1 MRELVRRMLPHTI
14 KWELRRIVLV
24 TTMPM
29 FAASALL
36 LYQVHLEERAAIE
49 RDAGATARALIL
61 AVDRDLAG
69 AQAAA
74 TVLATSP
81 ALQADDLR
89 AFRAQATAI
98 LPSIPGSNIVLT
110 DSSGQ
115 QLLNSLRPEAEA
127 LPRHGNPDLVR
138 RVVSTGKP
146 IISDLYIGGIRRAP
160 VISIDVPVFRRG
172 EVTYDLSVGFFPD
185 RLAEILRS
193 ERLPWGW
200 VAAIFDR
207 RGIIVA
213 RTHAADQF
221 IGKTG
226 APALIERIAQVSE
239 GMVDTTTLEGIAV
252 SSVFSRSSFSGWTVA
267 IGVPADDVQARQ
279 WHSLG
284 WAAITTLALVICGLV
299 AAYFTGARLAR
310 AMHALGSMAPA
321 LGRDQS
327 IELRSFGLEE
337 ADAVAK
343 SLAEGASLLQKRT
356 DERDRE
362 LEQRLKAQIERQAA
376 EDAARDR
383 STHFAYL
390 SHELRS
396 PLLAINGYAEMIA
409 RGVSKPGHERR
420 LIDYSDRIKRGVD
433 HIRNIIDEILD
444 YAKYESNALEINP
457 EPIDPATA
465 IREAVEL
472 MEGSARTAD
481 IALKYQVPSDLP
493 ELDADASRLRQILL
507 NLLSNAMKFTRA
519 GGTVTVN
526 ATMLDATR
534 LAINVADNGIGINA
548 DDMERVMQPFK
559 QSSTTPRQ
567 RFKGTGLGLPLTKG
581 LVELHGGSFSLKSTP
596 GVGTVATVA
605 LPIVR
610 SQ

>member
-1 MRELVRRMLPHTI
+1 MLPHTI
-14 KWELRRIVLV
+14 EWELRWIVLM
-24 TTMPM
+24 TTIPM
-29 FAASALL
+29 FVASALL
-36 LYQVHLEERAAIE
+36 LYQVHLEGRAMIE
-49 RDAGATARALIL
+49 RDAGATARALIM

-81 ALQADDLR
+81 ALQADDIR
-89 AFRAQATAI
+89 TFRAQATAI

-115 QLLNSLRPEAEA
+115 QVLNSLRPEAEA
-127 LPRHGNPDLVR
+127 LPRHGNPDLVQ

-146 IISDLYIGGIRRAP
+146 IISDLYIGGVRRAP
-160 VISIDVPVFRRG
+160 VISIDAPVFRDG
-172 EVTYDLSVGFFPD
+172 KVTYDLSVGFFPD
-185 RLAEILRS
+185 RLAEILQS
-193 ERLPWGW
+193 ERLPSGW

-221 IGKTG
+221 VGKSG
-226 APALIERIAQVSE
+226 APALITQIAQVPE
-239 GMVDTTTLEGIAV
+239 GIVATTTLEGIKV
-252 SSVFSRSSFSGWTVA
+252 SSVFSRSPYSGWAVA
-267 IGVPADDVQARQ
+267 IGLPTNEVNARQ
-279 WHSLG
+279 WRSLG
-284 WAAITTLALVICGLV
+284 WAAAMTLALVICGLV
-299 AAYFTGARLAR
+299 AAHITGARLTR
-310 AMHALGSMAPA
+310 AIHALGSMALAFGRGQSVA
-321 LGRDQS
+321 LRP
-327 IELRSFGLEE
+327 FGLKEV
-337 ADAVAK
+337 DAVAK

-362 LEQRLKAQIERQAA
+362 LEQRLKAQFERQAA

-396 PLLAINGYAEMIA
+396 PLLAIHGYAEMIA
-409 RGVSKPGHERR
+409 RGASKAGHEQR
-420 LIDYSDRIKRGVD
+420 LIDYSDRIQRGVD
-433 HIRNIIDEILD
+433 HVREIIDEILD
-444 YAKYESNALEINP
+444 YARYEANALEIHP
-457 EPIDPATA
+457 EPVDAAEA

-472 MEGSARTAD
+472 MEGSARVARV
-481 IALKYQVPSDLP
+481 ALTYRVPADLP

-534 LAINVADNGIGINA
+534 LAINVEDNGIGISA
-548 DDMERVMQPFK
+548 DDLERVMQPFK
-559 QSSTTPRQ
+559 QSQTTSEQ

-581 LVELHGGSFSLKSTP
+581 LVELHGGSLTLKSTR
-596 GVGTVATVA
+596 GVGTVATVV
-605 LPIVR
+605 LPIVHNR
-610 SQ
+610 